1 MTEAEA
7 LDTSNHKY
15 GTQSRLMIY
24 IKPIAPKLTTQDYA
38 KHPITSRGIL
48 LDVAGY
54 LARHELPSLSHF
66 DLSTPITLDLLKAT
80 AKDEGVAFQP
90 GDICVVRTGWTE
102 AFLSLSDEQRE
113 AKRRSWKGTV
123 GVDQGEEVLRWHW
136 ESGIA
141 AVVSDT

>member
-1 MTEAEA
+1 MERRVSS
-7 LDTSNHKY
+7 D
-15 GTQSRLMIY
+15 IY
-24 IKPIAPKLTTQDYA
+24 VVHFIRADNSDYA

-54 LARHELPSLSHF
+54 LERNGLQPLSCF

-80 AKDEGVAFQP
+80 ANDEAVTFQS

-113 AKRRSWKGTV
+113 AMRGSWKGTV
-123 GVDQGEEVLRWHW
+123 GVDQDEDVLRWHW
-136 ESGIA
+136 ENGIA
-141 AVVSDT
+141 AVASDA